1 MDRQP
6 DFQECLNLLEKARVS
21 LTKLASSGS
30 VLSDEMRRTLLR
42 SVESIGMVSGTL
54 CQGEGPD
61 IGKSAAATL
70 ESSELLQ
77 ETEDLLLS
85 GRNIILVV
93 DDDFELRSSLCSDL
107 KRDYRVYDAPDG
119 VRGLALAREVSPDII
134 VSDIG
139 MPEMDGINMCEAIK
153 SSQETS
159 HIPVIL
165 LTAKQDKQTIIHG
178 FESGADD
185 YIVKPYDIAVL
196 NARIRNI
203 LDERQ
208 RLREKILTSSLSL
221 PSNLSFANRLDRE
234 FMSRILKVAEKELSN
249 SEFQIDGFC
258 RQLAMS
264 RTALYSKL
272 KALTGKSP
280 NDFMRFLRL
289 NKAKELLSCGMYNV
303 TEVSEMVGFSD
314 PKYFSIS
321 FKKQFDVSP
330 SKVQAL

>member
-1 MDRQP
+1 MDSQSNY
-6 DFQECLNLLEKARVS
+6 QECLNLLEQVRASLSELVS
-21 LTKLASSGS
+21 SRDT
-30 VLSDEMRRTLLR
+30 LSDEMCRTLLR
-42 SVESIGMVSGTL
+42 SVGDIESISGTL
-54 CQGEGPD
+54 CRGECLGA
-61 IGKSAAATL
+61 GENAAAVGD
-70 ESSELLQ
+70 SSEALQ
-77 ETEDLLLS
+77 ETEDLLFS
-85 GRNIILVV
+85 GRDIILVV
-93 DDDFELRSSLCSDL
+93 DDDFDLRSELCLAL
-107 KRDYRVYDAPDG
+107 KREYRVYDAPDG
-119 VRGLALAREVSPDII
+119 VKGLSLARTVSPDII

-139 MPEMDGINMCEAIK
+139 MPEMDGISMCEAIK

-208 RLREKILTSSLSL
+208 RLREKILTSSLNQ
-221 PSNLSFANRLDRE
+221 PSNLSFANRLDKE
-234 FMSRILKVAEKELSN
+234 FMSRMLKVAEKELSN

-280 NDFMRFLRL
+280 NDFMRYVRL

-321 FKKQFDVSP
+321 FKKQFNVSP
-330 SKVQAL
+330 SKIQAI